1 VFCMGFLMAIYI
13 NGEKIDDQVI
23 QAEMDRLAPQ
33 YEQLVAK
40 LDTEGGRKQLYE
52 WSKENLIEQVLIRQ
66 AARQKITV
74 VPAEQIDHAF
84 DQAVEYCGSQDE
96 FLKQNG
102 LCEQDIPKI
111 RKDIEEQI
119 KIESFLKKI
128 TSDVSDPSE
137 KQIRKYYESNS
148 DKFAVPEMVTAS
160 HIVKHP
166 KEGVEPETVQ
176 CEMKVIL
183 EKIRNG
189 ADFAKVAEECSDC
202 PDNGG
207 SLGSFAR
214 GMMIEAFDDVVF
226 NMEPG
231 QISDVFET
239 EFGFH
244 IAKVTDKKPSMP
256 CPLDD
261 VREIIVRDMKAEAEQ
276 KAIEKLIDGEKEK
289 AVIEEK

>member
-1 VFCMGFLMAIYI
+1 MTVYV
-13 NGEKIDDQVI
+13 NGEEIDDQTI
-23 QAEMDRLAPQ
+23 QTEMDRLAPQ
-33 YEQLVAK
+33 YEQLVTK
-40 LDTEGGRKQLYE
+40 LDTEGGKKQLYE

-66 AARQKITV
+66 AAHQKIKN
-74 VPAEQIDHAF
+74 VPAEQIDHTF
-84 DQAVEYCGSQDE
+84 DQAVEYYGSQDE

-102 LCEQDIPKI
+102 LGEQDIAKI
-111 RKDIEEQI
+111 RKDIEERI

-128 TSDVSDPSE
+128 TSEIPDPSE

-148 DKFAVPEMVTAS
+148 DKFAIPEMMTAS

-166 KEGVEPETVQ
+166 KQGVEPETMRS
-176 CEMKVIL
+176 EMAMLL
-183 EKIRNG
+183 EKIHNG
-189 ADFAKVAEECSDC
+189 ADFAEIAEEYSDC

-207 SLGSFAR
+207 SLGSFAK

-231 QISDVFET
+231 QVSDVFET

-244 IAKVTDKKPSMP
+244 IAKVTDKKPSMS

-276 KAIEKLIDGEKEK
+276 KAIEKFVDGEKEK
-289 AVIEEK
+289 VVIEEK

>member
-1 VFCMGFLMAIYI
+1 MAIYI
-13 NGEKIDDQVI
+13 SGEKIEEQDI
-23 QAEMDRLAPQ
+23 HAEMDRLAPQ
-33 YEQLVAK
+33 YEQLVSK
-40 LDTEGGRKQLYE
+40 LDTEESKKQLYE
-52 WSKENLIEQVLIRQ
+52 WSKENLIERVLIRQ
-66 AARQKITV
+66 AARQNIKS

-84 DQAVEYCGSQDE
+84 DQAVEHYGSQEE

-102 LCEQDIPKI
+102 FGEQDIPKI
-111 RKDIEEQI
+111 KEDIAEQI

-128 TSDVSDPSE
+128 TSEAHDPSE
-137 KQIRKYYESNS
+137 KQIRKYYERNS
-148 DKFAVPEMVTAS
+148 DKFAIPEMVTAS

-166 KEGVEPETVQ
+166 KQGVEPETMRS
-176 CEMKVIL
+176 EMEMIL
-183 EKIRNG
+183 EKINNG
-189 ADFAKVAEECSDC
+189 EDFADLAEEYSDC

-207 SLGSFAR
+207 SLGSFAK
-214 GMMIEAFDDVVF
+214 GMMVEAFEDVVF

-244 IAKVTDKKPSMP
+244 IAKVSDKKPSMP

-276 KAIEKLIDGEKEK
+276 KAIEKFVDGEKNK
-289 AVIEEK
+289 VVIEEK

>member
-1 VFCMGFLMAIYI
+1 MAIYI
-13 NGEKIDDQVI
+13 NGEKIDDETI

-40 LDTEGGRKQLYE
+40 LDTDEGKRQLYE
-52 WSKENLIEQVLIRQ
+52 WSKENLIEQVLVRQ
-66 AARQKITV
+66 AARQKIKNV
-74 VPAEQIDHAF
+74 SAEQIDHVF
-84 DQAVEYCGSQDE
+84 DQAVEHYGSQDE

-102 LCEQDIPKI
+102 LGEQDIPNI
-111 RKDIEEQI
+111 RKDIEERI

-128 TSDVSDPSE
+128 MSEVPDPSE

-148 DKFAVPEMVTAS
+148 DRFAVPEMITAS

-166 KEGVEPETVQ
+166 KQGVDPETMRS
-176 CEMKVIL
+176 EMEMIL
-183 EKIRNG
+183 EKIHGG
-189 ADFAKVAEECSDC
+189 ADFAEIAEEYSDC

-207 SLGSFAR
+207 SLGSFAK
-214 GMMIEAFDDVVF
+214 GMMVEAFDDVVF
-226 NMEPG
+226 NMEQG
-231 QISDVFET
+231 QVSDIFET

-244 IAKVTDKKPSMP
+244 IAKVIDKKPSIP

-276 KAIEKLIDGEKEK
+276 KAIEKFVDNEKEK
-289 AVIEEK
+289 VVIEEK